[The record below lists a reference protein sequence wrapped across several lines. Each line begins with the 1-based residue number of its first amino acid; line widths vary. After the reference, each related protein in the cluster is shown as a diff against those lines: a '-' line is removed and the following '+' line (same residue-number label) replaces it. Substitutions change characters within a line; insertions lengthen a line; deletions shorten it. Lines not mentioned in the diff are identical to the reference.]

1 MTPLSAD
8 VCVMGAGPAGCVMA
22 ARLAQLG
29 LVVCLIERETFPRR
43 HLGESLSPGVL
54 PLVATIGARG
64 TVEAAGFT
72 RVRRVLSNWDGPLAE
87 RVDPGEQGLLVDRGR
102 FDALLADRARAL
114 GVDVMQPAVVREFAQ
129 EDNGWRLGV
138 EAGGSIRHLA
148 ARYLVDATG
157 RAAALAGRRRRTGP
171 RTVALYAYWEGR
183 RLPAQSRIGAGAN
196 EWYWGVPLPD
206 GLYNTLVFV
215 DGASLGGRTRQ
226 AREARF
232 HELVGRS
239 SLMDGCDESR
249 LVGQVLAADATPYL
263 DDQCVTRTQIKIGD
277 SALAL
282 DPLSSSGVQKAIQT
296 ALSGAVVVNTLLRKP
311 ENTDAAVQFYRESL
325 SLASERHHAWAAG
338 HYATVAV
345 RERSPF
351 WTDRSISVGSPQ
363 PYVAPAPPED
373 MSAHIASGAAVQV
386 SRDAE
391 LIEVPRLGAD
401 FVALGPALRHP
412 ALDGP
417 VAYLG
422 GWELAPLLRDVRA
435 GMTPL
440 QVVQSWAPGVP
451 IESGLAIAGW
461 MLGRGILVPQCES

>member
-1 MTPLSAD
+1 MTASAD

-29 LVVCLIERETFPRR
+29 LAVWLVEREEFPRR

-54 PLVATIGARG
+54 PLLEAIGARG
-64 TVEAAGFT
+64 AVEAADFT
-72 RVRRVLSNWDGPLAE
+72 RVRRVLSNWDGPLVE

-102 FDALLADRARAL
+102 FDALLAGRAGAL
-114 GVDVMQPAVVREFAQ
+114 GVEVMQPAVVREFALG
-129 EDNGWRLGV
+129 DNGWRLGI
-138 EAGGSIRHLA
+138 EAAASVRHLRV
-148 ARYLVDATG
+148 RYLVDATG

-171 RTVALYAYWEGR
+171 RTVALYAYWRGR
-183 RLPAQSRIGAGAN
+183 RLPAQPRIGAGAN

-215 DGASLGGRTRQ
+215 DGASLRGRTRP

-239 SLMDGCDESR
+239 GLMDGCGERR
-249 LVGQVLAADATPYL
+249 LVGGVHAVDATPYL
-263 DDQCVTRTQIKIGD
+263 DDECVTRAQIKIGD

-311 ENTDAAVQFYRESL
+311 ENTDAAIRFYRDSL
-325 SLASERHHAWAAG
+325 AHASERHRAWAAG
-338 HYATVAV
+338 HYGTVAA
-345 RERSPF
+345 REHSPF
-351 WTDRSISVGSPQ
+351 WADRSIAVGSAP
-363 PYVAPAPPED
+363 PYVPSAPPED
-373 MSAHIASGAAVQV
+373 MSAQIASGAAVQL
-386 SRDAE
+386 SPDAE
-391 LIEVPRLGAD
+391 LIDVPRLGTD
-401 FVALGPALRHP
+401 FVAFGPALRHP

-422 GWELAPLLRDVRA
+422 GWELAPLLRGVRT

-440 QVVQSWAPGVP
+440 QVVHSWAPGVP
-451 IESGLAIAGW
+451 VESGLAIAGW
-461 MLGRGILVPQCES
+461 MLGRGILIPQCES